1 MIDDSENSLKK
12 NKNDLDNNAL
22 MDENSWI
29 KQVSQRKSKQLST
42 EDLSQIIRRHS
53 FLKRNSMVINRDNI
67 KSLLIPENSND
78 SKNSINSESEKSVND
93 SSSEISNDEKENKKK
108 KQKNKNKKIKEKKK
122 EKYSKNNYKINS
134 EIKEELTEE
143 SEDLNTKK
151 KINYYNNKNNILE
164 KPLSTEEKYQ
174 MLCQSYLN
182 TPNLLIPNTKNN
194 KIENSDLELLS
205 YNPKNKLINSFSK
218 NSVLLSDKG
227 PLSSRKYYRNNEVE
241 NNSSNREEEDFKIY
255 RNYIKRPFGYLKEIS
270 KSSSDKNIFIHHYG
284 DSPFNNASKNRN
296 NKFYNNNNE
305 KNYRKIKFSHSCKN
319 RKNAYDKKDFS
330 LNYNQNNKSS
340 IKKQIIIN
348 DYRTKN
354 HNELNEI
361 KNEIKSPMKN
371 SSYCNK
377 YNSIYDSRNPFLY
390 ELSNKKVKGFKT
402 NLILRNNI
410 LTPKPKIP
418 IIDIEKTDDYSFSDS
433 LNSSKL
439 PNKNLNE
446 IFEDNKK
453 SIKHLLKK
461 NSKMI
466 FNNSNDS
473 NINKKSKEN
482 LFYKYAD
489 CKFKK
494 YILPP
499 NQVDNILIFK

>member
-1 MIDDSENSLKK
+1 MIDDSKNSLNKK
-12 NKNDLDNNAL
+12 KGSDNNDLI
-22 MDENSWI
+22 DENSWI

-53 FLKRNSMVINRDNI
+53 FLRRNSMVINRDNI

-78 SKNSINSESEKSVND
+78 SKKSSESEKSVND
-93 SSSEISNDEKENKKK
+93 SSNESSNDEKENKK
-108 KQKNKNKKIKEKKK
+108 KNKNKKIKEKKR

-182 TPNLLIPNTKNN
+182 TPNLLIPNNN
-194 KIENSDLELLS
+194 KIENSDLDLLS

-227 PLSSRKYYRNNEVE
+227 PLSSRKYYRNNEDE
-241 NNSSNREEEDFKIY
+241 SGNRENEDFKIY

-284 DSPFNNASKNRN
+284 DSPFNNVSKNRN

-305 KNYRKIKFSHSCKN
+305 KNYRKIKFSQSCKN
-319 RKNAYDKKDFS
+319 CKNAYDKKEFS
-330 LNYNQNNKSS
+330 LNYNKNNKNS

-348 DYRTKN
+348 DYKTKN
-354 HNELNEI
+354 YNELNEI
-361 KNEIKSPMKN
+361 KNEIKSPIKN

-377 YNSIYDSRNPFLY
+377 YNSIYDSRNPFLN
-390 ELSNKKVKGFKT
+390 ELSNKKIKGFKT

-410 LTPKPKIP
+410 LTPKTKIP
-418 IIDIEKTDDYSFSDS
+418 IIDIEKTDDHSFSGS

-453 SIKHLLKK
+453 SMKHLLKN

-499 NQVDNILIFK
+499 NQVDNISIFK